1 MNGTD
6 GTDRT
11 HRTDGHPPRARLTL
25 VWHQDLLPNYFPPN
39 WMSPAMS
46 KNIPKA
52 IFGFLD
58 SLASTA
64 SESGT
69 GTEVVNWKAEV

>member
-1 MNGTD
+1 MMNG
-6 GTDRT
+6 T
-11 HRTDGHPPRARLTL
+11 HRTDGHLRRARLTL
-25 VWHQDLLPNYFPPN
+25 VWHQDLLPNYSPPN

-46 KNIPKA
+46 KNIPK
-52 IFGFLD
+52 GPYPSFLD

-64 SESGT
+64 SESDT